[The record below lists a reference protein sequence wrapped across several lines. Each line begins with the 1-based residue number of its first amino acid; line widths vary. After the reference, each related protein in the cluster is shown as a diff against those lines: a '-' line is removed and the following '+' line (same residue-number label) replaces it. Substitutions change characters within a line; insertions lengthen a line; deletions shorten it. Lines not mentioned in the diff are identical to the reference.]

1 MRLFRLHFCLLF
13 IALASYGC
21 GSSRKAASAGNTG
34 EMNRIQAA
42 FGNLQNDIDT
52 SVSKQQFT
60 QKVNDA
66 LARIGDLE
74 SSEKVAEVGLPK
86 DKVALVY
93 GYFGR
98 EAAAYVMSTEFFGDR
113 WDELRGRATDSSSD
127 AEKQSVS
134 LAFPEI
140 HDVDVMSRRNVMQDL
155 SKVAQGESDAAS
167 GMMKTL

>member
-1 MRLFRLHFCLLF
+1 MRLRRLQFWLLF
-13 IALASYGC
+13 IVLASYGC
-21 GSSRKAASAGNTG
+21 GSSRNTASTG
-34 EMNRIQAA
+34 STDEMKRIQAA

-52 SVSKQQFT
+52 SLSKQEFT
-60 QKVNDA
+60 QRVNDT
-66 LARIGDLE
+66 LARVGNLKN
-74 SSEKVAEVGLPK
+74 SEKVAEVGLPK

-113 WDELRGRATDSSSD
+113 WDDLRERTTDSTSD

-140 HDVDVMSRRNVMQDL
+140 YEVDVISRRNIMRDL
-155 SKVAQGESDAAS
+155 SKVAQDETEAAS
-167 GMMKTL
+167 QMIKTL

>member
-1 MRLFRLHFCLLF
+1 
-13 IALASYGC
+13 
-21 GSSRKAASAGNTG
+21 
-34 EMNRIQAA
+34 MNRIQAA
-42 FGNLQNDIDT
+42 FGDLQTDIDT
-52 SVSKQQFT
+52 SVSKREFA

-66 LARIGDLE
+66 LARVGDLE
-74 SSEKVAEVGLPK
+74 NSEKVAEVGLPK

-113 WDELRGRATDSSSD
+113 WDDLRVRSTDSASE

-140 HDVDVMSRRNVMQDL
+140 YDVDVMSRRNIMRDL
-155 SKVAQGESDAAS
+155 SEVAQGEREAAS
-167 GMMKTL
+167 EMIKTL